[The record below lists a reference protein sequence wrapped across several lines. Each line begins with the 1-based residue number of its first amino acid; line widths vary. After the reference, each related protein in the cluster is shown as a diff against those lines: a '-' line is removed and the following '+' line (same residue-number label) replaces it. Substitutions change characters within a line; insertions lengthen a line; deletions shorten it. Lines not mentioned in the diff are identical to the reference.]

1 MMVNTQKSILHR
13 AASVHRAALNDRQ
26 ICQFLDEK
34 SQMLS
39 IALSLSV
46 RLRLFLSRF
55 LSLLSHALD

>member
-1 MMVNTQKSILHR
+1 MVNTLKSILHR

-39 IALSLSV
+39 IALSLSIH
-46 RLRLFLSRF
+46 LRLC
-55 LSLLSHALD
+55 LSLFLLLLSSVLD